1 MQSMD
6 DINYLKSLTYSTST
20 EDFLAAPLLSPLS
33 SRELTS
39 HIRRHQESPPDANSP
54 DGMKLYVHMPY
65 CATIC
70 SFCNCR
76 RIQLKDADQLKQFVS
91 RVERQIN
98 TMGPL
103 FKKTQFRSFHFLGG
117 TVPVLDAKSLEH
129 IIKKVLNNFS
139 FSKSARFLLE
149 GHPKRLEP
157 HKLAL
162 ARKLGINQISLGIQS
177 MDPSVLKEIN
187 RHQTKQDVISCI
199 RNIKD
204 LGFDRLDTDI
214 VPGLPHQTI
223 SSFIDDIKTLIDLEV
238 DIIHINP
245 FSNITESQYG
255 QNHAIDI
262 SSIISRRNTMILK
275 AKDLLEEHGYSQKG
289 FNGYQRLGII
299 PEENEQE
306 AICPGNILGLGLFAK
321 SNLGGELLFEDLPS
335 SADNPTPIRYKGYAI
350 TPRYTMAAY
359 AQLYLLKGLK
369 RSAFKLLFGQDIESA
384 FDKDFPSLINTGLI
398 VKDQDTY
405 RYNGPWTI
413 QGLFDYYAYTKI
425 LLSSTILR
433 DLKQR
438 QKGNHHTDQY
448 LVVRLLQDLSFVR
461 TYYNLGQKTC
471 WLSS

>member
-6 DINYLKSLTYSTST
+6 EINYLKSLTYSTST
-20 EDFLAAPLLSPLS
+20 EDFLTAPLLSPLS
-33 SRELTS
+33 SRKLTS
-39 HIRRHQESPPDANSP
+39 HIRHHQKSPPDANSP

-91 RVERQIN
+91 RVERQID

-117 TVPVLDAKSLEH
+117 TVPVLDAKSLEQ

-149 GHPKRLEP
+149 GHPKRLEAD
-157 HKLAL
+157 KLTL
-162 ARKLGINQISLGIQS
+162 IRKLGINQISLGIQS

-187 RHQTKQDVISCI
+187 RHQTKEDVISCI
-199 RNIKD
+199 RNIKH

-214 VPGLPHQTI
+214 VPGLPHQTVN
-223 SSFIDDIKTLIDLEV
+223 SFIDDIKTLIDLEV

-262 SSIISRRNTMILK
+262 SSLLSRRNTMILK
-275 AKDLLEEHGYSQKG
+275 AKALLEEHGYSQKG
-289 FNGYQRLGII
+289 FNGYQRPGIT
-299 PEENEQE
+299 PQENEQQD
-306 AICPGNILGLGLFAK
+306 ICPGNILGLGLFAK
-321 SNLGGELLFEDLPS
+321 SNLAGELLFEDLPS
-335 SADNPTPIRYKGYAI
+335 SDDNSAPIRYKGYAI
-350 TPRYTMAAY
+350 DRRYTMAAY

-369 RSAFKLLFGQDIESA
+369 RSAFKHLFGQDIESA
-384 FDKDFPSLINTGLI
+384 FKKNFLSLINTGLI
-398 VKDQDTY
+398 VKDQDSY

-413 QGLFDYYAYTKI
+413 QGLFDYYTNTKI
-425 LLSSTILR
+425 LLSSSMLR
-433 DLKQR
+433 DLKQSITNKHLP
-438 QKGNHHTDQY
+438 QQS
-448 LVVRLLQDLSFVR
+448 LMIRLLQDLSFVR